1 MLAAHLQPPPPSL
14 GAVTLREVT
23 KKNYEEV
30 MDLRPAPDQQR
41 FVATNAE
48 SLADMHFADGARC
61 CECSLLRERAAD
73 VGLESET
80 PTSRSESDRCRVA
93 SLVTGAVYAGDTP
106 VGFVMLATEV
116 DEETLYAQYYLWRW
130 MIDQRH
136 QVNTLAGSG
145 RAAAYC
151 QA

>member
-1 MLAAHLQPPPPSL
+1 MAAAPAVAALSAAAAAATCWLHLQPPPPSL

-61 CECSLLRERAAD
+61 CECSLLRKRAAD
-73 VGLESET
+73 AGLESET
-80 PTSRSESDRCRVA
+80 PTVRV
-93 SLVTGAVYAGDTP
+93 
-106 VGFVMLATEV
+106 
-116 DEETLYAQYYLWRW
+116 
-130 MIDQRH
+130 
-136 QVNTLAGSG
+136 
-145 RAAAYC
+145 
-151 QA
+151 